1 MEIYIGVIG
10 GIVLGVL
17 IPKVST
23 WTKRKI
29 SERKERKEKKVSIDI
44 DLNNLTPR
52 AKANLVKM
60 IRTEVRRYLEELQK

>member
-10 GIVLGVL
+10 GLVLGVAL
-17 IPKVST
+17 PKVST

-44 DLNNLTPR
+44 DLNNLTPL